1 MPETKFKANDQYI
14 ITYEDITSQNRIRK
28 YTTCYTDEQSKHY
41 LMKCLER
48 HGRGCNARIVPARQL
63 TAD

>member
-28 YTTCYTDEQSKHY
+28 VYNLLY
-41 LMKCLER
+41 R
-48 HGRGCNARIVPARQL
+48 
-63 TAD
+63 